1 LDFTRFA
8 GLFAGN
14 LRFYGT
20 YNQINAERKD
30 GKLTGKALTLFRPV
44 TEALY
49 AQHLA
54 GSAGLGIAP
63 IRDDTTCVFG
73 AIDID
78 VYAGLDH
85 ASIAQ
90 RLQKLG
96 LKLVVCRS
104 KSGGAHLYL
113 FLKAPAPAAK
123 VRSYLQEVAA
133 AIGRPIGTEVFP
145 KQTYFA
151 TEDPQAAASWINLPY
166 FNAEDPNCARYAV
179 RADGYAF
186 TLDEFMAHAEESRVD
201 VNVLSRPV
209 SASPDFADGPPC
221 LQAIATSGGCPA
233 GARNNGLF
241 AIGVYLRKS
250 NPDRHGTML
259 DEYNQL
265 YVSPPLPSEEIVQIK
280 KSLSRKT
287 YTYRCQE
294 EPLVSHCN
302 AGVCRLR
309 KYGIGGGTGALPQF
323 GALKKLET
331 DPPSYTWEID
341 GKMVSLTADEL
352 LSYTAFSRAVFMRL
366 NKLMPPLRPAQWKE
380 ALSAALEQMESIP
393 MPEDASPDGQL
404 WEHVKRFCNTSAMAI
419 SLEDV
424 PELGKVFKSEGI
436 YHLRIADIVQY
447 LGSKH
452 FKAPPVQE
460 IAASLRR
467 HGAKHWVKK
476 LRGQA
481 VNLWLLPTAGIA
493 TVEESLAMP
502 ESLTNGDQHQ
512 F

>member
-1 LDFTRFA
+1 
-8 GLFAGN
+8 
-14 LRFYGT
+14 
-20 YNQINAERKD
+20 
-30 GKLTGKALTLFRPV
+30 LTGT
-44 TEALY
+44 
-49 AQHLA
+49 
-54 GSAGLGIAP
+54 AGLGIAP
-63 IRDDTTCVFG
+63 IRDDTTCNFG

-78 VYAGLDH
+78 VYSGLDH
-85 ASIAQ
+85 SSIAQ

-96 LKLVVCRS
+96 FKLVVCRS

-113 FLKAPAPAAK
+113 FLKSPAPAAK
-123 VRSYLQEVAA
+123 LRSYLQEVAA
-133 AIGRPIGTEVFP
+133 AIGRPTGTEVFP

-151 TEDPQAAASWINLPY
+151 ADDPQASASWINLPY
-166 FNAEDPNCARYAV
+166 FNAADPNCARYAV

-186 TLDEFMAHAEESRVD
+186 TLDEFIEHAEECRVE
-201 VNVLSRPV
+201 VSVLSKPV
-209 SASPDFADGPPC
+209 NATLDFPDGPPC
-221 LQAIATSGGCPA
+221 LQAIASSGGCPA

-241 AIGVYLRKS
+241 AIGVYLRKAH
-250 NPDRHGTML
+250 PDRHGAML

-287 YTYRCQE
+287 YNYRCQE
-294 EPLVSHCN
+294 EPLISHCN
-302 AGVCRLR
+302 AGACRLR
-309 KYGIGGGTGALPQF
+309 KYGIGGGTAALPQF

-331 DPPSYTWEID
+331 DPPSYTWEVD
-341 GKMVSLTADEL
+341 SKVVCLSADEL

-366 NKLMPPLRPAQWKE
+366 NKLMPPLKPAQWRE
-380 ALSAALEQMESIP
+380 ALTAALDEMESIP

-404 WEHVKRFCNTSAMAI
+404 WEHVKRFCNNNAFAV

-424 PELGKVFKSEGI
+424 AELGKVFKHEGI
-436 YHLRIADIVQY
+436 YHLRIADLVQY
-447 LGSKH
+447 LGTKH

-467 HGAKHWVKK
+467 HGGKHWVKK

-493 TVEESLAMP
+493 TVEEPLPMP
-502 ESLTNGDQHQ
+502 ESLANGSPYP